1 MGFRIVCP
9 CSNDCYFFIAD
20 PSKVQVLRSHM
31 GWDHR
36 PREVYDAGYEFGV
49 ISSKWSDEVRWSVID
64 KIIKKLVYDA
74 ELELKKDINEN
85 MDKNQD

>member
-1 MGFRIVCP
+1 
-9 CSNDCYFFIAD
+9 
-20 PSKVQVLRSHM
+20 M

-49 ISSKWSDEVRWSVID
+49 VSSKWSDEVRWSVID

-74 ELELKKDINEN
+74 EIELKKAVDEK
-85 MDKNQD
+85 MDKNQN

>member
-1 MGFRIVCP
+1 
-9 CSNDCYFFIAD
+9 
-20 PSKVQVLRSHM
+20 M

-49 ISSKWSDEVRWSVID
+49 VSSKWSDEVRWSVID

-74 ELELKKDINEN
+74 EIELKKAVDEKI
-85 MDKNQD
+85 DKNQN